1 MSNLW
6 VQTHHFDGFSHP
18 GKIPF
23 FWNKKFTSIQENVEC
38 RRGISWAL
46 LASMFVVLRSCW
58 RRVVTEISRGF
69 ASVVIRGIL
78 LKFVRILIHFLLL
91 YLNSQC
97 HFRDFPTK
105 FSWMCLRDSNFW
117 TVVSLG
123 TKFWRWFIECIWVLS
138 LELVYTLVYVC
149 KFCQNYKNGF
159 CTLVLALFVG
169 VFEGLKLLKGWNFGY
184 WIFVFVYWVYLGG
197 LNEIC

>member
-1 MSNLW
+1 M
-6 VQTHHFDGFSHP
+6 VFHTREKF
-18 GKIPF
+18 PF
-23 FWNKKFTSIQENVEC
+23 FETKNLRVFRENVEC

-123 TKFWRWFIECIWVLS
+123 TKFWRWFIECVWVLS

-149 KFCQNYKNGF
+149 KFCQNCKNGF
-159 CTLVLALFVG
+159 CTLVLALFVS
-169 VFEGLKLLKGWNFGY
+169 VFEGLKLLNGCEFGY
-184 WIFVFVYWVYLGG
+184 QILALIYWVCLSALARTRLHIGVC
-197 LNEIC
+197 L

>member
-1 MSNLW
+1 MVFHTREKFPVFETKNLR
-6 VQTHHFDGFSHP
+6 VFR
-18 GKIPF
+18 
-23 FWNKKFTSIQENVEC
+23 ENVEC

-46 LASMFVVLRSCW
+46 LTSMFVVLRSCW

-123 TKFWRWFIECIWVLS
+123 TKFWRWFIECVWVLS

-159 CTLVLALFVG
+159 LYFSFGGFCGCIWRTQTFERLEFWVLNFCVCLLS
-169 VFEGLKLLKGWNFGY
+169 VFGWSQWNLLGDLY
-184 WIFVFVYWVYLGG
+184 MHI
-197 LNEIC
+197 